1 MTQERRTGGRKGV
14 GEGASA
20 AMINQR
26 ARQQLAHGR
35 TSDSRDERIDWII
48 QRIKDYTAG
57 YEFNDLRK
65 WTNLEKDIL
74 QNEMRRIQVEQYRGE
89 LVPSSIVLE
98 IRNATIQLI
107 QDTLGDAYIANLVN
121 LGLGPEDAKRGYDD
135 MMLGLRALYAE
146 FVQRIRDDENG
157 KETR

>member
-1 MTQERRTGGRKGV
+1 MTQGRNGGRRGA
-14 GEGASA
+14 GEGVSG
-20 AMINQR
+20 AMVNQR

-35 TSDSRDERIDWII
+35 TSENRDERIDWII
-48 QRIKDYTAG
+48 DRIQAYTVAL
-57 YEFNDLRK
+57 EFNDLRK

-121 LGLGPEDAKRGYDD
+121 LGINPEDAKRGYDD
-135 MMLGLRALYAE
+135 MMLGLRALYSE
-146 FVQRIRDDENG
+146 FAQKMREDENA
-157 KETR
+157 K